1 MSEIESWKTLFLL
14 VILSL
19 ILGTLHIKNSRRKI
33 STSKII
39 TLMLIGYS
47 ILAFGI
53 IAFLYSLFH
62 TSSYSFE
69 NLLNYSIDNSPL
81 ISFKVFDKWGFCID
95 LLTFIAIFV
104 TMTIFVM
111 SIGFSQISLRY
122 LNKNLNQYSDPEV
135 AQNIKNRFGWLKST
149 KILVIETDK
158 PEAFSFTLLKFKFPM
173 KIWIEDWI
181 IISKGLINLMN
192 DNELESVIAHE
203 YSHIMYH
210 DTRYSHLIFTITSFL
225 FFDPVFKLVK
235 RYMSSKHEM
244 DADMNAVRLVKKP
257 RSLARA
263 LFKLLDYEFEKRN
276 YGVPSFAVKEKK
288 IMLKRIKLLL
298 NYANVNEY
306 VL

>member
-53 IAFLYSLFH
+53 IAFFYSLFN
-62 TSSYSFE
+62 TSSDSF
-69 NLLNYSIDNSPL
+69 NLLNLENSH
-81 ISFKVFDKWGFCID
+81 IINIMIIDKWGFCID
-95 LLTFIAIFV
+95 LLSFIAI
-104 TMTIFVM
+104 TATLTIFASSV
-111 SIGFSQISLRY
+111 GFSQVSLHY